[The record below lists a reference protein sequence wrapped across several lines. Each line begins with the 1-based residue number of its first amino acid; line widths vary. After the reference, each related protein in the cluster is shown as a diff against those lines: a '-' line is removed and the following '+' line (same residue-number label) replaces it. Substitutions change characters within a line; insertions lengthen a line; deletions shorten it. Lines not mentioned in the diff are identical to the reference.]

1 MSDSYDLDLFDPNPY
16 QPRSTHDPE
25 HIKALAAS
33 IAAQGLLQ
41 IPVGRLKMEWGTGTR
56 VQLAFGHSRLE
67 AFKLLRDSG
76 KANKGKFEKMPVS
89 LQELT
94 DEQMFALAI
103 TENAQRRDL
112 NLIETARAMQ
122 RYRDDF
128 GKTSAEIGELFGLSE
143 SAVRNKIRLLNL
155 PNDVLQRYDSDP
167 ASERVLRE
175 LLALYDLPESARS
188 AAENNLP
195 DWRGDLRP
203 SAIVDFA
210 FTGGTA
216 EQIKNLIPQMVE
228 TISHSM
234 AASVFKHDEVF
245 EGDYVSPDCK
255 SCPLRIVDDRG
266 VRCMDNQCFGRKQ
279 NAAKLIYLTGATEV
293 CGIPPI
299 EDISTGYYDVTTWF
313 GNKEEKLV
321 GTGCENLR
329 LVYND
334 HGDHGIEGFPKAE
347 ICCKKGRGQC
357 VCTRAINAGLDLP
370 EPKVEPKPAGKSLMQ
385 VFAPD
390 HEISIDPE
398 PEPAPAVITAK
409 QLRQLD
415 REMRSKKR
423 QNMEEC
429 KAIRDEFAGR
439 LFDGLISRNQVIWR
453 QLVGMLVSYQR
464 RDQIQDYP
472 VDELWRIIGER
483 MADDIYDLSY
493 ADPIPERITQAYN
506 SLLEKAGLPLIETV
520 SVETV

>member
-1 MSDSYDLDLFDPNPY
+1 MSDLYDLDLFDPNPY
-16 QPRSTHDPE
+16 QPRSAHDPE
-25 HIKALAAS
+25 HIKALAIS
-33 IAAQGLLQ
+33 IAEQGLLQ
-41 IPVGRLKMEWGTGTR
+41 IPVGRLTVEFGIGTR

-67 AFKLLRDSG
+67 AY
-76 KANKGKFEKMPVS
+76 KFLHDTGNAGFDKMPVS
-89 LQELT
+89 LQKLT

-112 NLIETARAMQ
+112 NLIEATRAMK

-128 GKTSAEIGELFGLSE
+128 GKNSAEIGELFGLSE
-143 SAVRNKIRLLNL
+143 SAVRNKLRLLNL
-155 PNDVLQRYDSDP
+155 PDDVLKRYDNDP
-167 ASERVLRE
+167 VSERVLRE
-175 LLALYDLPESARS
+175 LLALYDLPESARIS
-188 AAENNLP
+188 AEKNMP

-216 EQIKNLIPQMVE
+216 EQIKNLITRMVE

-234 AASVFKHDEVF
+234 AASIFKHDQIF

-255 SCPLRIVDDRG
+255 SCPLRIVDERG
-266 VRCMDNQCFGRKQ
+266 VRCMDRQCLDRKQ
-279 NAAKLIYLTGATEV
+279 TAAKMKYLTAASEV
-293 CGIPPI
+293 CGIQPI
-299 EDISTGYYDVTTWF
+299 EDTNIGYYDVTTWY
-313 GNKEEKLV
+313 GEKEKMLA

-329 LVYND
+329 LVYHD
-334 HGDHGIEGFPKAE
+334 SGDHGIEGYPKAE

-370 EPKVEPKPAGKSLMQ
+370 EPKAEPKPAGKSLKE

-390 HEISIDPE
+390 HEISTDPE
-398 PEPAPAVITAK
+398 PETAPAPAVITAE

-429 KAIRDEFAGR
+429 KAIREEFTKR
-439 LFDGLISRNQVIWR
+439 LFDGLISRNQVIWY
-453 QLVGMLVSYQR
+453 QLVGMLVRYQR

-472 VDELWRIIGER
+472 VDELWMVIGER
-483 MADDIYDLSY
+483 MANDIYNLDF
-493 ADPIPERITQAYN
+493 ADPIPEKILTAYN
-506 SLLEKAGLPLIETV
+506 SLLEKANLPLLESV
-520 SVETV
+520 SVETE